1 MKEIQKFIK
10 EAKNQITG
18 IKTVVWDI
26 SPNDVH
32 YLGLSK
38 EAVSKQPTITPV
50 KILLKKMNAD
60 EITEIFKEYTLENG
74 YCVDTIR
81 LFDARDWGGER
92 HWQLST
98 GLLGYRAWS
107 EDKQEFTYKNYSN
120 GKWNTREHDD
130 MFGKNPVELHK
141 FFNSKYHGPL
151 VIFKIEDYEDLINKV
166 K

>member
-1 MKEIQKFIK
+1 MKNLK
-10 EAKNQITG
+10 ETICEANNQITG
-18 IKTVVWDI
+18 IKNVVWDI

-32 YLGLSK
+32 MLGLSR
-38 EAVSKQPTITPV
+38 EAVDKHPVITPV

-60 EITEIFKEYTLENG
+60 EITETFKEYTLENG

-81 LFDARDWGGER
+81 LYDAREWGGER
-92 HWQLST
+92 RWQLAT

-107 EDKQEFTYKNYSN
+107 EDKQEFTYKNYSD
-120 GKWNTREHDD
+120 GKWNTREHDTT
-130 MFGKNPVELHK
+130 FGKNPVELHK
-141 FFNSKYHGPL
+141 FFNTKYHGPL